1 MPELDALF
9 IIVRHGNTF
18 ETGEPARRIGARTDL
33 GLTSRGVE
41 QAEALGAHFAAVNMR
56 FGRIIV
62 SPLRRTRQTAD
73 AIIAA
78 QSDPAVPEVA
88 DFLREIDHGPDE
100 NQTEEA
106 VLARI
111 GADALTAWDGE
122 AIPPPDWSVEEDARI
137 AAWRDLFAS
146 AVPGQLPTLLVTSNG
161 AARFALVAAK
171 VSHVQSLKLA
181 TGSYGVIRIAADGA
195 CDVPVW
201 GERP

>member
-1 MPELDALF
+1 MPEPDALF

-33 GLTSRGVE
+33 ALTSRGIE
-41 QAEALGAHFAAVNMR
+41 QAEVLGAHFAAENMR

-111 GADALTAWDGE
+111 GAAALTAWDHE
-122 AIPPPDWSVEEDARI
+122 AIPPPDWSVEADARI
-137 AAWRDLFAS
+137 AAWRGLFAS

-161 AARFALVAAK
+161 AARFALIAAM

-181 TGSYGVIRIAADGA
+181 TGSYGMIRIAADGA
-195 CDVPVW
+195 CEVPVW